1 MTAEFTGHGIWLAT
15 RRMLRLETLKSL
27 MIGDDVREVQKA
39 LVAHGI
45 DIKVDGTY
53 GPLTEAQ
60 VRQFQQRAGLKPD
73 GFIGPATRSALG
85 L

>member
-1 MTAEFTGHGIWLAT
+1 
-15 RRMLRLETLKSL
+15 

-53 GPLTEAQ
+53 GLLVDGTYGLLTETQ
-60 VRQFQQRAGLKPD
+60 VRQFLQPAGLKPD
-73 GFIGPATRSALG
+73 GFVGPATRSALG

>member
-1 MTAEFTGHGIWLAT
+1 
-15 RRMLRLETLKSL
+15 MLRLETLKSL

-53 GPLTEAQ
+53 GPFTEAQ
-60 VRQFQQRAGLKPD
+60 VRQFLQPAGLQSACILLPCRRLL
-73 GFIGPATRSALG
+73 GGSATPEPSDPG
-85 L
+85 VEC